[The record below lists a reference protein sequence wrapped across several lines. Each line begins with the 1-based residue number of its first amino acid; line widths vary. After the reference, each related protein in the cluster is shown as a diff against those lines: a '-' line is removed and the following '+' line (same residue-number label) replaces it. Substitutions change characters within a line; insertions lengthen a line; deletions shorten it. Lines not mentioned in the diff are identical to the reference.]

1 MRASTFLLAL
11 GLIGTSLAAPT
22 PLAQPQP
29 APVPVSPILFAKD
42 PLAIHKRAD
51 VPDVPAPAV
60 DADVVT
66 SASASA
72 EAEKEVV
79 EVEVEIEDDAASSA
93 SVESAVPVPTIAAE
107 SSTSSSSPSP
117 SAVVQPEVETESET
131 QAETDKEEPCVSI
144 CGVQRVEGA
153 KSEREALCSVIGL
166 QATLAC
172 AKCIDETWPETTWE
186 DSAMAEYERIVSA
199 CDDSP
204 QTAFRR
210 NQ

>member
-1 MRASTFLLAL
+1 MRASTFLIAL
-11 GLIGTSLAAPT
+11 GFIGTSFAAPT

-29 APVPVSPILFAKD
+29 QPVSPILFAKD

-51 VPDVPAPAV
+51 VPDVSVPAAAAV
-60 DADVVT
+60 ELSEVE
-66 SASASA
+66 A
-72 EAEKEVV
+72 EAETEVV
-79 EVEVEIEDDAASSA
+79 QVEVASTSTSTA
-93 SVESAVPVPTIAAE
+93 IIESAVSVPVPSVDAE
-107 SSTSSSSPSP
+107 SS
-117 SAVVQPEVETESET
+117 AVVAAPVQSSTETESQTET
-131 QAETDKEEPCVSI
+131 EEPCVSI

-204 QTAFRR
+204 QT
-210 NQ
+210 

>member
-1 MRASTFLLAL
+1 MRASTFLIAL
-11 GLIGTSLAAPT
+11 GFIGTSFAAPT

-29 APVPVSPILFAKD
+29 QPVAPILFAKD

-51 VPDVPAPAV
+51 VPDVPDTAAIEI
-60 DADVVT
+60 DAEDQNKDV
-66 SASASA
+66 
-72 EAEKEVV
+72 
-79 EVEVEIEDDAASSA
+79 VEIEVQAEVASAAATASSST
-93 SVESAVPVPTIAAE
+93 SVESAVVVPLAE
-107 SSTSSSSPSP
+107 SSAV
-117 SAVVQPEVETESET
+117 SAVAEPSTESESE
-131 QAETDKEEPCVSI
+131 AEKEEPCVSI

-153 KSEREALCSVIGL
+153 KSEREALCSVFGL

-204 QTAFRR
+204 QT
-210 NQ
+210 